1 MGGEGV
7 SWREP
12 GEGWLVF
19 YIPGIPDSCGA
30 LPAFLV
36 DGRDLLLSQQ
46 AGMGMEGEAS
56 GC

>member
-30 LPAFLV
+30 LPAFPV
-36 DGRDLLLSQQ
+36 DGHVLLLSQQ